1 MSAHGKR
8 YRAAR
13 ESIDREEAY
22 TPLAAV
28 RLLKDSP
35 AAKFD
40 ETVEVHFR
48 LGLNVR
54 HADEQ
59 LRGTIM
65 LPHGIGKD
73 VRVAVF
79 AEGEKAREAEDAGA
93 DIVGSGDLATKIE
106 GGFLDFDVAIA
117 TPDQMSVVGK
127 LGRVLGPRG
136 LMPNPKTGTVTMD
149 VDQGRF
155 RREGRQAGVP
165 HRPWRQRPPSDRQAE
180 LRRARVAR
188 ELRRPRRGDRP
199 GQAVR
204 REGPLHPA
212 DHAHDDNGPGHPR
225 RFDHH
230 SRHRRG
236 AGGSYSLGLATN
248 DSRRRPSAALHER
261 RSDRGRFRQRVQRPT
276 EPAVSGFR
284 RSGGNDV
291 LKTDKERIVEELA
304 AELGSAET
312 LIVAD
317 YRGLTNKQ
325 LEALRDQLLPH
336 GARFRIVKNTLTRRA
351 AEQAGADALL
361 VMLEG
366 PTAIAFIE
374 SSGDPAAVAKAL
386 AATAKET
393 NVLTLRGGM
402 LEGKSLTGEEVD
414 RLATLPPLDVLRGQ
428 LVGAIVAPITQLL
441 ALVSAPLRD
450 LHGLI
455 DARIAQLEE
464 QGEVVGPVAEAAVE
478 TAEPATEEAEQSPPA
493 AEEGLS
499 AAEPQEAR
507 APEDSAAADAAD
519 PEPED
524 TETTNQAEDQQEEED
539 NGN

>member
-1 MSAHGKR
+1 M
-8 YRAAR
+8 
-13 ESIDREEAY
+13 
-22 TPLAAV
+22 
-28 RLLKDSP
+28 
-35 AAKFD
+35 
-40 ETVEVHFR
+40 
-48 LGLNVR
+48 
-54 HADEQ
+54 
-59 LRGTIM
+59 
-65 LPHGIGKD
+65 
-73 VRVAVF
+73 
-79 AEGEKAREAEDAGA
+79 
-93 DIVGSGDLATKIE
+93 
-106 GGFLDFDVAIA
+106 
-117 TPDQMSVVGK
+117 
-127 LGRVLGPRG
+127 
-136 LMPNPKTGTVTMD
+136 
-149 VDQGRF
+149 
-155 RREGRQAGVP
+155 
-165 HRPWRQRPPSDRQAE
+165 
-180 LRRARVAR
+180 
-188 ELRRPRRGDRP
+188 
-199 GQAVR
+199 
-204 REGPLHPA
+204 
-212 DHAHDDNGPGHPR
+212 
-225 RFDHH
+225 
-230 SRHRRG
+230 
-236 AGGSYSLGLATN
+236 
-248 DSRRRPSAALHER
+248 
-261 RSDRGRFRQRVQRPT
+261 
-276 EPAVSGFR
+276 
-284 RSGGNDV
+284 

-414 RLATLPPLDVLRGQ
+414 RLATLPPIDILRGQ
-428 LVGAIVAPITQLL
+428 LVGAIVAPMTQLL

-464 QGEVVGPVAEAAVE
+464 QGEVVGPVAEAALE
-478 TAEPATEEAEQSPPA
+478 TAEPATEEAEQSPSA
-493 AEEGLS
+493 AESQS
-499 AAEPQEAR
+499 AAEPEEAD
-507 APEDSAAADAAD
+507 APEDSATAEASD

-539 NGN
+539 NGH